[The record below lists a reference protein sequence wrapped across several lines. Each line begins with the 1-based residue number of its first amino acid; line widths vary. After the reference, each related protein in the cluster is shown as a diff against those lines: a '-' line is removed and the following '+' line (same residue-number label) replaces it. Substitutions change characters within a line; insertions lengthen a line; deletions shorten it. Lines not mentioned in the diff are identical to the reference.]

1 MWCKF
6 GRVPN
11 LEGTKPSLAR
21 TSCFGGL
28 AIRKAVNVTKCI
40 VPEIL
45 VEIYFLENPKAGSRK
60 GVNNYRKRFKIL
72 LHHVKCFEK
81 WSSNVLRFQMIILE
95 F

>member
-45 VEIYFLENPKAGSRK
+45 VEIYFLENPKAGSQK
-60 GVNNYRKRFKIL
+60 GSTITAKA
-72 LHHVKCFEK
+72 
-81 WSSNVLRFQMIILE
+81 LRSYSTMYVT
-95 F
+95 